1 MFGRARK
8 EAAAA
13 LERHVNTF
21 VGAGYRELERRAPL
35 TARLRGDEKRG
46 IELRMVPQGRVF
58 GGSYV
63 LEIATADPVLPPSSG
78 LEGRGRGLVRLSRV
92 SFHPAGD
99 DATAHRLA
107 RQLGEDRRL
116 QDALARVHFDRV
128 RVTPDG
134 RAAIRHV
141 GGSVV
146 WILFPPLVRPVPLV
160 AAQAQATASAL
171 AAFSQAERGR

>member
-13 LERHVNTF
+13 LVRNADAF
-21 VGAGYRELERRAPL
+21 ARAGYRELEHRAPL
-35 TARLRGDEKRG
+35 TARLRGDGKRG
-46 IELRMVPQGRVF
+46 IELRMVAQGRVF

-92 SFHPAGD
+92 SFHAAGD
-99 DATAHRLA
+99 DPTAHRLA
-107 RQLGEDRRL
+107 RELGEDLRL
-116 QDALARVHFDRV
+116 QGALAGVHFDRV

-160 AAQAQATASAL
+160 AAQAEATAAAL
-171 AAFSQAERGR
+171 AAFRQAKRGG